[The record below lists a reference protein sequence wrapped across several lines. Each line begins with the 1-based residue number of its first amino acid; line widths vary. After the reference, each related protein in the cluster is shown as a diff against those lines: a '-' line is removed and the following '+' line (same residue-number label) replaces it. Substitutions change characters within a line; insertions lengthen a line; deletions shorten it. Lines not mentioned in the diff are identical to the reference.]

1 MFDMTPIIEAVIA
14 LVFVVIAVFVIPYIR
29 SKTTLSQQAEIQSLV
44 TIAVTAAEQ
53 IFRGTG
59 LGAKKKAYVLQWLQ
73 DHGVTVN
80 LDKLDAMIESAV
92 HELNVSAPLL
102 LGEVVCTD
110 DEKE

>member
-1 MFDMTPIIEAVIA
+1 MFDITPIVEAVFALVLAVIA
-14 LVFVVIAVFVIPYIR
+14 AFVIPYIR

-59 LGAKKKAYVLQWLQ
+59 LGEKKKAYVLQWLQ

-80 LDKLDAMIESAV
+80 MEKLDAMIESAV
-92 HELNVSAPLL
+92 HVLNANAPLL
-102 LGEVVCTD
+102 LGEAVSTGTN
-110 DEKE
+110 E

>member
-1 MFDMTPIIEAVIA
+1 MFDITPIVEAVFA
-14 LVFVVIAVFVIPYIR
+14 LVLAVIAVFVIPYIR

-59 LGAKKKAYVLQWLQ
+59 LGEKKKAYVLQWLQ

-80 LDKLDAMIESAV
+80 MDKLDAMIESAV
-92 HELNVSAPLL
+92 HELNANTPLL
-102 LGEVVCTD
+102 LGEAVCTGT
-110 DEKE
+110 DE